1 MQETQTWVLIIVP
14 IIILIIIF
22 ILLLAAAAVLLAP
35 FAVQLAERRIIAI
48 HARNRQIKKGLTRA
62 IRKKIFKR
70 AKKIRKI
77 HLERLK
83 KETRAKRA
91 EKHKGPGST

>member
-1 MQETQTWVLIIVP
+1 MQTQTWILTIAP
-14 IIILIIIF
+14 IIFFVLIF

-35 FAVQLAERRIIAI
+35 YVVQLSERWIIAI
-48 HARNRQIKKGLTRA
+48 HARYRLIKKGLARG
-62 IRKKIFKR
+62 IRRKIFKR

-83 KETRAKRA
+83 KELRVKREA
-91 EKHKGPGST
+91 NRKGPGST